1 MCKVSDKLKLC
12 TCKAENVKK
21 LKHYWV
27 LNRYHRR
34 SECAMGDIIPPPD
47 IGEEAKNLNVQTL
60 LKLLNERNCFDTEMH
75 LHQKDVLEL
84 HFTLNPEKFYGNHLT
99 YAFVFKNNE
108 WKVGDYDPFGNNMEE
123 IQNGKILRPFV
134 KSLGG

>member
-12 TCKAENVKK
+12 TCKAENVEK

-34 SECAMGDIIPPPD
+34 NDCIMGEILPPPD
-47 IGEEAKNLNVQTL
+47 IGEIVEKYNIGTL
-60 LKLLNERNCFDTEMH
+60 LKLLNEGNCFDTE
-75 LHQKDVLEL
+75 LQLKQNDILEL
-84 HFTLNPEKFYGNHLT
+84 HFTLNPEKYFGNYLA
-99 YAFVFKNNE
+99 YAFVFKNNK

-123 IQNGKILRPFV
+123 IQNGKILRPFA
-134 KSLGG
+134 KRTGS